1 MSNAGVE
8 NIKLGACD
16 VTFGGVSLGL
26 TKGGVEVS
34 VETESHLITVDQF
47 GATAVSERIMGRNV
61 TVKVPMAETDLEKLA
76 AIMPGSSISAGKDA
90 VTISVGEG
98 IDLIKLAKELVLT
111 PRSEGDYP
119 VRILKA
125 ATKGSMSFAYK
136 YDEERVF
143 ELEFTAYPSAAG
155 EIMVVG
161 ALPEAPARK
170 IKG

>member
-90 VTISVGEG
+90 VTISVEIGR
-98 IDLIKLAKELVLT
+98 ASC
-111 PRSEGDYP
+111 R
-119 VRILKA
+119 
-125 ATKGSMSFAYK
+125 
-136 YDEERVF
+136 ERVC
-143 ELEFTAYPSAAG
+143 LY
-155 EIMVVG
+155 V
-161 ALPEAPARK
+161 
-170 IKG
+170 